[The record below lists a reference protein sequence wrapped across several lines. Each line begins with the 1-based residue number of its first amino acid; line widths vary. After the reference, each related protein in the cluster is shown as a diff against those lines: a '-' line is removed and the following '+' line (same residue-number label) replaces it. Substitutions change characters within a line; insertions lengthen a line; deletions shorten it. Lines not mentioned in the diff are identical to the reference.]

1 MTETEILFDS
11 VDSALRFAFSYSTQ
25 QYSPTPMARAMRG
38 GNVGTGKG
46 LVGVDGA
53 GQAGMVRRQIKEF
66 SDLHRA
72 VLIAQFAPAEL
83 PCDCTAPCCSRKR
96 TNREWAEAIA
106 YLTEHTAHLFA
117 GSLSHY
123 RLRRGLIERHFGA
136 HRDANGNKLTLER
149 LAESCEIHRQTAS
162 THHQKLM
169 AYFRGTKGVNGSV
182 GVQAIA
188 LQRADELLRDRG
200 FVGMEEAA

>member
-1 MTETEILFDS
+1 MNETEILFTS
-11 VDSALRFAFSYSTQ
+11 ADSALRFAFSYSMQ

-53 GQAGMVRRQIKEF
+53 GQAGMVRSELKEF
-66 SDLHRA
+66 SDLHLA
-72 VLIAQFAPAEL
+72 TLIAQFAPAEL
-83 PCDCTAPCCSRKR
+83 PCDCTAPCCSGKR
-96 TNREWAEAIA
+96 VNREWADAIT
-106 YLTEHTAHLFA
+106 YLTEHTAYLFA
-117 GSLSHY
+117 GSMSHY

-136 HRDANGNKLTLER
+136 QRDAHGKKLTLER
-149 LAESCEIHRQTAS
+149 LAEQCEIHRQTAS

-182 GVQAIA
+182 GVQAVA
-188 LQRADELLRDRG
+188 MQRADELLRDRG

>member
-1 MTETEILFDS
+1 MIETEILFTS
-11 VDSALRFAFSYSTQ
+11 ADSALRFAFSYSTQ

-53 GQAGMVRRQIKEF
+53 GQAGMVRCELKDF
-66 SDLHRA
+66 SDLHLA
-72 VLIAQFAPAEL
+72 LLVAQFAPSEL
-83 PCDCTAPCCSRKR
+83 PCDCTRACCSG
-96 TNREWAEAIA
+96 NRPNVEWADAIS
-106 YLTEHTAHLFA
+106 YLTDHTTHLFA
-117 GSLSHY
+117 GALSHY
-123 RLRRGLIERHFGA
+123 RLRRTLIERHFGA
-136 HRDANGNKLTLER
+136 HRDTHGKKLTLER
-149 LAESCEIHRQTAS
+149 LAEQCEIHRQTVS

-169 AYFRGTKGVNGSV
+169 TYLRGTKGVNGTV

-188 LQRADELLRDRG
+188 LQRADELLRERG